1 MLVSRLKNLLSHPV
15 LVPAGLLLLAIVSLG
30 SAFTAQYGF
39 GLEPCSLC
47 LLQRWPYGVI
57 AVLAIAALI
66 AARARHLSIVA
77 LLVLL
82 CALSLLVGGII
93 AAYHVGVEQHWWVS
107 FLEGC
112 AVNLNSASPLDLLK
126 QIESTAA
133 VRCDQ
138 IPWSL
143 FGISMAGY
151 NALLSLGAAPVT
163 ALSAL
168 LIIRRRN
175 GL

>member
-1 MLVSRLKNLLSHPV
+1 MLVNRLKNLLSHPV
-15 LVPAGLLLLAIVSLG
+15 FIPAGLFLLAVISLG

-39 GLEPCSLC
+39 GLQPCSLC

-57 AVLAIAALI
+57 AVLALTALGAGYTGHI
-66 AARARHLSIVA
+66 KIVA
-77 LLVLL
+77 LLVFL
-82 CALSLLVGGII
+82 CALSLLTGGII
-93 AAYHVGVEQHWWVS
+93 AAYHVGVEQHWWTS

-112 AVNLNSASPLDLLK
+112 TVDLGGSSPLDLLK

-151 NALLSLGAAPVT
+151 NALLSLTAAPVT
-163 ALSAL
+163 ALAAL
-168 LIIRRRN
+168 LIVRRSN